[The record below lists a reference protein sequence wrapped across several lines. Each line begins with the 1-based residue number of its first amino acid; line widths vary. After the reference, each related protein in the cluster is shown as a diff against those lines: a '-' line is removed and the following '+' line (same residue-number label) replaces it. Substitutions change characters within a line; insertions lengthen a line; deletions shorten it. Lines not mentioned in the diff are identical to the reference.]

1 MELVAPRDTGIAAAN
16 LDLVEERKEG
26 QTAGIPQ
33 LINVLEAISS
43 SSFFFLVIER
53 CTKKSLDMRMK
64 KNWCNCGMYKEGV

>member
-1 MELVAPRDTGIAAAN
+1 MELVAPTDTGIAAAN

-43 SSFFFLVIER
+43 SSFFFG
-53 CTKKSLDMRMK
+53 
-64 KNWCNCGMYKEGV
+64 N